1 MRTTRLLTLLAVAVL
16 PAAARADAAD
26 DALRLVPP
34 DTAIC
39 VVVRDLRTHG
49 RAAAGSPFAKWV
61 RQSSLAKQF
70 ADPEDVKRVF
80 TFVNFLSEQI
90 GATPDEFLDDVLG
103 DAVVFAY
110 QPGPPGK
117 PEEEAGVVLVR
128 PRKPEVFARVVGK
141 LNDLQQ
147 KSGEV
152 KAVREK
158 THRDRTYFE
167 REKAAGA
174 SEFYLLRGG
183 LFAYSGQEAAI
194 RRVIEQDLTA
204 SAGKLGKVAT
214 SLRSLGVADKLAV
227 CWFNPRG
234 FDAELKS
241 KIEAAKAPAEKAFLT
256 QFGKVWS
263 AADGVALY
271 AHPGTGLEVGLVA
284 HADPGK
290 LPKEVHGVLFPAA
303 RVGGVAGAIPV
314 DALVAATGRLSVPKM
329 LDAIGSFLP
338 PAEREKLLAGL
349 TDGLGPLVGR
359 DRLPGVLAGLG
370 PDWAVWLAAPTTDSW
385 VPEWTAAVRVADGD
399 TARAVGQAVDAAAQ
413 LIRVDHNRKHAD
425 PIDLG
430 EETRDGLT
438 VKFLT
443 SKAFPPGLRP
453 AYAVRDGYLVLAGS
467 PDAVRRFKL
476 PSPAGSADVP
486 VLRVSAAR
494 VRDYLGRHKRAV
506 AEAVAK
512 GSNRPVADVEK
523 ELGDL
528 AAALEA
534 FDRIEVTQSAADG
547 TVRVAVRVEFVKPL
561 K

>member
-1 MRTTRLLTLLAVAVL
+1 MRTACLLTLLAAAAL
-16 PAAARADAAD
+16 PAIARADAAD

-49 RAAAGSPFAKWV
+49 RAVAGSPFAKWV
-61 RQSSLAKQF
+61 QQSPLVKQV
-70 ADPEDVKRVF
+70 ADPEDLKKVHA
-80 TFVNFLSEQI
+80 FVGFLSEQI
-90 GATPDEFLDDVLG
+90 GATPEQFLDDVLG

-117 PEEEAGVVLVR
+117 PAEEAGVVLVR
-128 PRKPEVFARVVGK
+128 PRKPEVLARVVGK
-141 LNDLQQ
+141 LNELQQ

-158 THRDRTYFE
+158 AHKSRPYFE
-167 REKAAGA
+167 REKTAGG
-174 SEFYLLRGG
+174 SEFYLLRDG
-183 LFAYSGQEAAI
+183 LFAYSGQEGAI
-194 RRVIEQDLTA
+194 RRVIEQELTA
-204 SAGKLGKVAT
+204 SASRSGRVAE

-234 FDAELKS
+234 FDAELKA
-241 KIEAAKAPAEKAFLT
+241 KTEAAKDNDRAFLT
-256 QFGKVWS
+256 QFSKVWA

-271 AHPGTGLEVGLVA
+271 AHPGTGIEVGIVA

-290 LPKEVHGVLFPAA
+290 LPKELREVLFTPAGPA
-303 RVGGVAGAIPV
+303 GVAIPA
-314 DALVAATGRLSVPKM
+314 DAMIAATGRLSVPKL

-338 PAEREKLLAGL
+338 PAEREKLLAGI

-370 PDWAVWLAAPTTDSW
+370 PDWAVWLSPPAKGTW
-385 VPEWTAAVRVADGD
+385 VPDWTAAVRVADGD
-399 TARAVGQAVDAAAQ
+399 TAKAVAQAVDAVAQ
-413 LIRVDHNRKHAD
+413 LVRVEHNRKHAD

-430 EETRDGLT
+430 EESRNGVT
-438 VKFLT
+438 VKTLT
-443 SKAFPPGLRP
+443 SKAFPPEFRP

-467 PDAVRRFKL
+467 PDAVWRFK
-476 PSPAGSADVP
+476 SATADGP
-486 VLRVSAAR
+486 VVRISAAA
-494 VRDYLGRHKRAV
+494 VREYLREHKQIV

-512 GSNRPVADVEK
+512 GSNRPVADVAK
-523 ELGDL
+523 EFGDL
-528 AAALEA
+528 AAGLEA
-534 FDRIEVTQSAADG
+534 FDRIEVTHTAADG
-547 TVRVAVRVEFVKPL
+547 RVTIAVRVEFVKPL